1 MAFFTPAP
9 REAISQGDIFRITLS
24 AIARFPLSIITGTL
38 TVKGNTQVHT
48 FEPLEQAQ
56 ATLREAFNGTA
67 SIAVTRGILLSH
79 DCEIDNEDR
88 YRAVALLRPIGPL
101 GPREQEAIR
110 NNADNRFFYVP
121 AVGDLPESYADLRR
135 ITTIPPAVLQP
146 ENRIA
151 SLADESRTAF
161 CTAIVLFFTRRMLKV
176 ADVQSPAAGDE
187 APSPP

>member
-101 GPREQEAIR
+101 GPESKKLSVTTLTTVFFMSRQSATFR
-110 NNADNRFFYVP
+110 NLMQTF
-121 AVGDLPESYADLRR
+121 GE
-135 ITTIPPAVLQP
+135 
-146 ENRIA
+146 
-151 SLADESRTAF
+151 
-161 CTAIVLFFTRRMLKV
+161 
-176 ADVQSPAAGDE
+176 
-187 APSPP
+187 